1 MTREQAK
8 ELLPIITAYSEG
20 KVIEIKGGDG
30 QWFELFEPDFAKD
43 PKNYRIKPDFK
54 YCPFTSA
61 RECWNEMLK
70 HQPFGWIKFKNKNEN
85 GYIHFEVISDYGIS
99 FNPDTTFTF
108 KEMFERYTFLDGDLF
123 GMKSKVRNLS
133 QKQRPF
139 PKIVRK

>member
-1 MTREQAK
+1 MSSCGFYLRYAYIFQTSRNYTYSKNK
-8 ELLPIITAYSEG
+8 E
-20 KVIEIKGGDG
+20 
-30 QWFELFEPDFAKD
+30 
-43 PKNYRIKPDFK
+43 
-54 YCPFTSA
+54 
-61 RECWNEMLK
+61 LK